1 MSRIPPNDEDS
12 EKAIIGAC
20 LMSRE
25 ARDQSLNLVSTS
37 DFYSVRLGKVF
48 SAVSNLSAA
57 GEGIDLVTVAGA
69 SGVPKNF
76 LSECLATVPV
86 SGNVASYCA
95 RVVRLSSLRK
105 TLAWA
110 GELSNEAWAGEYESV
125 AELIGGVDRLLV
137 NGLTPVEPG
146 VEASLVT
153 EQETEPNWLIPNL
166 LEKQD
171 RVIITGA
178 EGGGKSTLC
187 RMIAAKTAAGITPFS
202 NTGFSP
208 QRVLLLDLE
217 NSISQLAPQL
227 KRLLASTGGRYAQ
240 SLWVKSRV
248 QGLDLCTKKDADW
261 LRGLL
266 LVHRPSLLVVGPLY
280 KMYRGSDRVSKAS
293 EEGAE
298 KVTQVLDDLRVEFD
312 CSLII
317 EAHAPHGEGGDRAN
331 WRPRGSTLFLGWP
344 EFGIGMKPLLDDS
357 GTVRLV
363 RWRGDRVRG
372 RDWPDQIKEG
382 RMWPWESA

>member
-105 TLAWA
+105 TL
-110 GELSNEAWAGEYESV
+110 AWAGEYESV

-248 QGLDLCTKKDADW
+248 QGLDLCAKKDADW

-266 LVHRPSLLVVGPLY
+266 LAHRPSLLVVGPLY
-280 KMYRGSDRVSKAS
+280 KMYRWSDRVSKAS
-293 EEGAE
+293 E
-298 KVTQVLDDLRVEFD
+298 
-312 CSLII
+312 
-317 EAHAPHGEGGDRAN
+317 
-331 WRPRGSTLFLGWP
+331 
-344 EFGIGMKPLLDDS
+344 
-357 GTVRLV
+357 
-363 RWRGDRVRG
+363 
-372 RDWPDQIKEG
+372 
-382 RMWPWESA
+382 